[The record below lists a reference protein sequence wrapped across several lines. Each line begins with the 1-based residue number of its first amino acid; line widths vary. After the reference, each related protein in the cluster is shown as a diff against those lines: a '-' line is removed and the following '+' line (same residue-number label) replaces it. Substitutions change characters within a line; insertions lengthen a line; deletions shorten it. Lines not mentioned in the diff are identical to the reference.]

1 MFVLSVDRRQNVLLV
16 EFSGTMTDVDFE
28 GAEAGILA
36 FIAREGPARRIMDLT
51 AVEVWD
57 VPDALMVQR
66 AKTRP
71 LTSSLAR
78 VVVAPTDYLF
88 AICRMFTSYQATQD
102 IEHPPIV
109 RSRTLAYAE
118 LGLSDPDFRP
128 V

>member
-1 MFVLSVDRRQNVLLV
+1 MSVTSQTSRPRPITHLPEQARLHDLV
-16 EFSGTMTDVDFE
+16 GQV
-28 GAEAGILA
+28 G
-36 FIAREGPARRIMDLT
+36 
-51 AVEVWD
+51 VN
-57 VPDALMVQR
+57 
-66 AKTRP
+66 
-71 LTSSLAR
+71 LAR